1 MGRVNNSPTED
12 TVGFSSPPKTTRW
25 KKGQSGNP
33 KGRPKSKSEMVQD
46 AAKILTQ
53 PIEARTPDGQT
64 VKLDGIEAAYLALC
78 KKGLKGHKTSLLAA
92 IRIMLEVG
100 PAVAA
105 KENEEKV
112 MRQEV
117 LERLERM
124 GVKVSKDSKLRN

>member
-1 MGRVNNSPTED
+1 MTGEEKI
-12 TVGFSSPPKTTRW
+12 GFGSPPETTRW

-46 AAKILTQ
+46 AAKILAQ

-78 KKGLKGHKTSLLAA
+78 KNGLKGHKTSLLEA

-100 PAVAA
+100 PAVQAD
-105 KENEEKV
+105 
-112 MRQEV
+112 QERARTK
-117 LERLERM
+117 RLQIVATLRKM
-124 GVKVSKDSKLRN
+124 GVQIPERPE